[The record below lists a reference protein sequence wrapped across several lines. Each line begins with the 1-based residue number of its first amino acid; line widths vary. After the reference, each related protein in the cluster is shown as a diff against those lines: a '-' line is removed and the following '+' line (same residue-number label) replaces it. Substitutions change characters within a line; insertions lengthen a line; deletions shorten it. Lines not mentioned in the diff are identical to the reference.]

1 MGFMKLEE
9 GNDAITSPF
18 NTLSNTG
25 DLQQKLNAYA
35 LDLPKYHEASPDETL
50 SRVGISP
57 QKRMMSESRLN
68 HLFRDRRGF
77 SRGLSGGIY
86 QYGTFPPWVRFWL
99 LNHMTRKKNDW
110 EMANKY

>member
-1 MGFMKLEE
+1 MKLEE

-77 SRGLSGGIY
+77 SRGQRSFVNSY
-86 QYGTFPPWVRFWL
+86 QYGTFPPGVGLWL
-99 LNHMTRKKNDW
+99 LNHMPRKKNDW
-110 EMANKY
+110 EMANES